1 MAGKTGTSETG
12 TSETGTSETG
22 TTETGT
28 SETGTTEMGTTE
40 MGTTQTG
47 TTGAEPL
54 SAGGELPTQSAPGR
68 AAASRGA
75 AASRAA
81 TRKPAHAEAIPSQA
95 ATDAGVRSGDQ
106 QSADQQ
112 SRDQQSANQQS
123 RDRQSGDQQSG
134 DQQSSDRQPTD
145 RQAGGHPSA
154 QRDQQPEDRQP
165 EDRQPEDRQPEDRQ
179 PADRQSEDRQPEND
193 RDEANDEPALIPIA
207 AGPPPEPAR
216 TVFSDLG
223 LSAEVLRAIDDMGYR
238 HPTPIQEQAIPYV
251 LMGRDVMGTAQT
263 GTGKTAGFTLPML
276 DILSGSRARARMPRS
291 LILEPT
297 RELALQVA
305 ENFVQYGKYLKL
317 THALIIG
324 GESMSDQKDVLNR
337 GVDVLIATPGRL
349 LDMFDRGTILLSDT
363 KLLVIDEADRML
375 DMGFIPD
382 VERIVS
388 MLPKTRQTLFFS
400 ATMGPEIRRLVDA
413 FLTNPKEIAVSRAAS
428 VATTITEGLALV
440 AEHDKREALRRLI
453 RSQNVQNALIFC
465 NRKKDVDILHK
476 SLSKHHFDAGALHG
490 DMAQTVRFATLEK
503 FKANELR
510 LLVCSDVAARGLDI
524 GGLSHVFNFDVPI
537 HAEDYVHR
545 IGRTGR
551 AGLEGKAFTIASPE
565 DRYAV
570 EQIEKLIGHPIPPIL
585 VEGLDPV
592 DWAERDGRKRRGRKT
607 AAAAPKKAADRKPR
621 AAKDPA
627 DKPPAAE
634 RMRPERTRPERSR
647 PERSRAERAAQ
658 PELPVMAQERP
669 AYREEPRHEPISHP
683 DTGRPDTGRP
693 DTRRAE
699 PRHTEPRHPESRR
712 GESRHPESRR
722 SEAGRSESNRAESNR
737 SEPRRSEPEFRR
749 ERYRRDD
756 DLGPAVVGFGDDV
769 PAFMFLRARSPVTGN
784 RETDA

>member
-1 MAGKTGTSETG
+1 M
-12 TSETGTSETG
+12 
-22 TTETGT
+22 TET
-28 SETGTTEMGTTE
+28 TTASREPTASDPQAADRPVAEHSPRHDVAADQTE
-40 MGTTQTG
+40 REHAA
-47 TTGAEPL
+47 AEP
-54 SAGGELPTQSAPGR
+54 AAPVADAPVDADGN
-68 AAASRGA
+68 A
-75 AASRAA
+75 
-81 TRKPAHAEAIPSQA
+81 PAEDEA
-95 ATDAGVRSGDQ
+95 ATDAHWEEGDE
-106 QSADQQ
+106 
-112 SRDQQSANQQS
+112 RDQ
-123 RDRQSGDQQSG
+123 
-134 DQQSSDRQPTD
+134 
-145 RQAGGHPSA
+145 
-154 QRDQQPEDRQP
+154 
-165 EDRQPEDRQPEDRQ
+165 
-179 PADRQSEDRQPEND
+179 ND
-193 RDEANDEPALIPIA
+193 RNEDDENPFLIPIS

-216 TVFSDLG
+216 VVFADLG
-223 LSAEVLRAIDDMGYR
+223 LSEQVLHAIEDMGYR

-305 ENFVQYGKYLKL
+305 ENFVQYGKFLKL

-388 MLPKTRQTLFFS
+388 MLPSTRQTLFFS
-400 ATMGPEIRRLVDA
+400 ATMGPEIRRLCDA

-465 NRKKDVDILHK
+465 NRKRDVDILHK
-476 SLSKHHFDAGALHG
+476 SLTKHHFDAGALHG
-490 DMAQTVRFATLEK
+490 DMAQTVRFSTLEK

-551 AGLEGKAFTIASPE
+551 AGLEGKAFTIAAPE

-570 EQIEKLIGHPIPPIL
+570 EQIEKLINHPIPPII

-592 DWAERDGRKRRGRKT
+592 DWAEGRSKRRGGRKP
-607 AAAAPKKAADRKPR
+607 AASKKAPEKAKPREAKEATDKPR
-621 AAKDPA
+621 AERKRTERAR
-627 DKPPAAE
+627 AA
-634 RMRPERTRPERSR
+634 RPRPE
-647 PERSRAERAAQ
+647 AVLQ
-658 PELPVMAQERP
+658 PELPVVAERAP
-669 AYREEPRHEPISHP
+669 RREEARRDEPRRPEP
-683 DTGRPDTGRP
+683 
-693 DTRRAE
+693 RRAE
-699 PRHTEPRHPESRR
+699 PRHAEPRHDESRR
-712 GESRHPESRR
+712 AEPRHDESRR
-722 SEAGRSESNRAESNR
+722 AEPRHDESRRAELRHDESR
-737 SEPRRSEPEFRR
+737 RAEPRHDEPKRDEPRRDDFRR

-769 PAFMFLRARSPVTGN
+769 PAFMLLRTRPSGGTEN